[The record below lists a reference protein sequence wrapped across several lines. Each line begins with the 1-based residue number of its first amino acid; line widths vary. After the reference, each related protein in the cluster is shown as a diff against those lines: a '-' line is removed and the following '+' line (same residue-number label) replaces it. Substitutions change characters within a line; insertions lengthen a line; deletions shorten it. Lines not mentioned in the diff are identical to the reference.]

1 MPLYILSEQ
10 VMEDAAV
17 PISVLEL
24 QRIKHKYSTAPSSS
38 INTTFKGN
46 MTFISPYCK
55 LKRCLLTAL

>member
-1 MPLYILSEQ
+1 MPLYILSGQ

-24 QRIKHKYSTAPSSS
+24 QRIKHKYPTAPNSS

-55 LKRCLLTAL
+55 LKRCHRTAL